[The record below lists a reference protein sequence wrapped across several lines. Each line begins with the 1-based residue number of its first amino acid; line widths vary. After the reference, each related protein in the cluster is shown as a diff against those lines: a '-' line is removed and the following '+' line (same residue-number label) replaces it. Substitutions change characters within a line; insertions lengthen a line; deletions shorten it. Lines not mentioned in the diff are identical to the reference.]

1 MTALRFSAVAGLAAS
16 LALAGSALPGSAMA
30 APEIIRGGK
39 PESPIASIVVV
50 KNVGGVDI
58 AYQSGIPGDAKTGDT
73 KAQTI
78 DSLTKIK
85 ASLESQG
92 FSMGDVVMM
101 RVCLVGDPA
110 MGGKMDFMGMM
121 AGYKMFF
128 GTPEQPNKPAR
139 ITTQIAAL
147 GAPGSMVEIEVQAV
161 KPHM

>member
-1 MTALRFSAVAGLAAS
+1 MKSLRLSALAAILAS
-16 LALAGSALPGSAMA
+16 VALAGSAQA
-30 APEIIRGGK
+30 APEIVRVGP
-39 PESPIASIVVV
+39 PESPISGIVVV

-58 AYQSGIPGDAKTGDT
+58 AYQSGIPGSAKDGDT
-73 KAQTI
+73 EAQTMA
-78 DSLTKIK
+78 SLTKIK

-92 FSMGDVVMM
+92 FKMGDVVMM

-121 AGYKMFF
+121 KAYKMFF

-147 GAPGSMVEIEVQAV
+147 GAPGALVEIEVQAV